1 MIIVA
6 AVLGLLALFGL
17 PALVGPARAWKARR
31 EAAVAA
37 RAAEAERQR
46 QRQEH
51 ERQETERIWRETPDL
66 AGLGEYLRYQHR
78 MQTPLRHKVEAAEQQ
93 YSQRAQDVTARQ
105 PALRDGKPVT
115 TPYRVLVFVGLGL
128 FLAVF
133 ALAMALDYLIFHG
146 LHPKGTWVLPLGL
159 ATLAVVGIT
168 VGSVVLL
175 GGTRHRLI
183 PENITPYGKRV
194 VLVGAG
200 LLVGGIVI
208 AMAVIAPNR
217 SYLGGQEQINT
228 AVRQLSLDQTAQ
240 PPVGPDVISAD
251 NAAITQAK
259 ANLARAEQVDRLS
272 AIVLA
277 LIEIPLSEA
286 AILGAEL
293 LLFDAAVRRRDSA
306 QQELAAAKQKL
317 EGAQIFFM
325 SELARILVAHGH
337 DEDAVRQMRE
347 RYARLMLAW
356 ETQRSLPGGA
366 PPGPGAG
373 GAPPGPGPAVLLP
386 GRGRRCSS
394 RAGGRRCSSRAG
406 GRRCSS
412 RAGGRR
418 CSSRA
423 GGRRCSSRAGAGGAP
438 PGPGPAVLLPGRG
451 PAVLPPGRHPVASR
465 MVITPFPDNRRRP
478 HRDPRYGR
486 EPSRIP
492 AARPVGRRSQR
503 PHPQLA
509 TCRRR
514 RRSPKAS
521 RPRSAVLPPPPW
533 CPAGRPFPR

>member
-78 MQTPLRHKVEAAEQQ
+78 MQTPLRHKVEGAEQQ

-105 PALRDGKPVT
+105 AALRDGKPVT

-159 ATLAVVGIT
+159 AALAVVGIT

-183 PENITPYGKRV
+183 PEHITPYGKRV
-194 VLVGAG
+194 VLMGAG
-200 LLVGGIVI
+200 LLVGGIII

-373 GAPPGPGPAVLLP
+373 GAPSGPAPGGQPHGDYSVPRQPQTAVPRSSVRPGTFENP
-386 GRGRRCSS
+386 GRPPGGPAQPTTSPA
-394 RAGGRRCSSRAG
+394 AGHMPETSPVTEGQPTTV
-406 GRRCSS
+406 
-412 RAGGRR
+412 
-418 CSSRA
+418 
-423 GGRRCSSRAGAGGAP
+423 GGAP
-438 PGPGPAVLLPGRG
+438 AAPVVPGWPTIPAV
-451 PAVLPPGRHPVASR
+451 AASDAMADDSDLPPSELDA
-465 MVITPFPDNRRRP
+465 I
-478 HRDPRYGR
+478 
-486 EPSRIP
+486 
-492 AARPVGRRSQR
+492 A
-503 PHPQLA
+503 
-509 TCRRR
+509 
-514 RRSPKAS
+514 
-521 RPRSAVLPPPPW
+521 
-533 CPAGRPFPR
+533 